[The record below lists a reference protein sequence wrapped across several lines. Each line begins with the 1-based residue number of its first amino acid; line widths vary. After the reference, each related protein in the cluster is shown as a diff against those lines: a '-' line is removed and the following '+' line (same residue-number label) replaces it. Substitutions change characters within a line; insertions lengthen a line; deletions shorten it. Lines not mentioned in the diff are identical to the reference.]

1 MTEIN
6 SLIQLQD
13 VDSQL
18 MDLEELQG
26 DLPSKVE
33 DLSSRLEELNA
44 SIHSA
49 KARITEIDS
58 EIRQLEGHESD
69 RRTKVVKLKDQLYL
83 VKTNRE
89 YDALM
94 SEIDHLEEEIDT
106 EENRELDLMQEK
118 EQLEEQLK
126 FDESQIS
133 ELDIELKIQAGELE
147 KRVASSKEEETRLS
161 QEREKI
167 VPRCPNNPFAE
178 DSCAC
183 LLYWKMPN
191 IEDMHNKI
199 AEERQKI
206 VAANWDMAVSRRK
219 IAAIT
224 SEIQN
229 KIILQEK
236 ARKNQKQNLQ

>member
-94 SEIDHLEEEIDT
+94 SEIDHLEEEINT

-133 ELDIELKIQAGELE
+133 ELDIELKNQAGELE

-167 VPRCPNNPFAE
+167 VPTINSKFMSVYDRIRQAKNGIAVVPIV
-178 DSCAC
+178 D
-183 LLYWKMPN
+183 
-191 IEDMHNKI
+191 HNCGGCH
-199 AEERQKI
+199 
-206 VAANWDMAVSRRK
+206 SR
-219 IAAIT
+219 IT
-224 SEIQN
+224 SQHEAEIRNGEGVYQCSN
-229 KIILQEK
+229 CRRILHWINTAK
-236 ARKNQKQNLQ
+236 A

>member
-6 SLIQLQD
+6 SLIQLQEI
-13 VDSQL
+13 DSQL

-33 DLSSRLEELNA
+33 DLSSRLEEFSF

-126 FDESQIS
+126 FDESQIG
-133 ELDIELKIQAGELE
+133 ELEIELKTQAGELE
-147 KRVASSKEEETRLS
+147 KRVASSKEQETLLF

-167 VPRCPNNPFAE
+167 IPTINSRFMSIYDRIRQAKNGIAVVPIV
-178 DSCAC
+178 D
-183 LLYWKMPN
+183 
-191 IEDMHNKI
+191 HNCGGCHL
-199 AEERQKI
+199 R
-206 VAANWDMAVSRRK
+206 
-219 IAAIT
+219 IT
-224 SEIQN
+224 SQHEAEIRNGEGVYQCSSCRR
-229 KIILQEK
+229 ILHWINTAK
-236 ARKNQKQNLQ
+236 A